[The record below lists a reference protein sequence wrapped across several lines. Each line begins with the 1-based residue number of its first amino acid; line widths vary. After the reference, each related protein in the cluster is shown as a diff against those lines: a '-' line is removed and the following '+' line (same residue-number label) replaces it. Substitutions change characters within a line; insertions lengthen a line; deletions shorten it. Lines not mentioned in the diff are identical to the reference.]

1 MKKLTTVVL
10 GVLMIH
16 SAYSQIIIAILFG
29 DKLNTGKLEFGIVV
43 APTFTTISNLD
54 CKYRNGFNLGIYFN
68 IHPDERFFIHV
79 EGVAKGAFGAK
90 GIIPYTT
97 GSDTLDN
104 LFAGGSVERKI
115 KAFSL
120 PLLCRYAISPKFFA
134 EAGIQ
139 ADMMLGAKDIF
150 NSEINGSD
158 LDYTVKIN
166 DNVALLDFGL
176 TGGLFYKFRKD
187 KRSMGMGIRY
197 FQGLTD
203 IITTTSGTQMNVAW
217 QLIVT
222 IPIGA
227 GKVPPNGTKK

>member
-1 MKKLTTVVL
+1 MKKLTTFVL
-10 GVLMIH
+10 AALIYH
-16 SAYSQIIIAILFG
+16 SASSQIIIAVLFG

-43 APTFTTISNLD
+43 SPSLTTISNID
-54 CKYRNGFNLGIYFN
+54 CKLRNGFNLGIYFN
-68 IHPDERFFIHV
+68 IRPDKKFFIHA
-79 EGVAKGAFGAK
+79 EGIAKGSYGAK
-90 GIIPYTT
+90 GIIPYPT

-104 LFAGGSVERKI
+104 LFAEGSVERKI
-115 KAFSL
+115 KTFSL
-120 PLLCRYAISPKFFA
+120 PILCRYAISPKFFA

-150 NSEINGSD
+150 NSEINGND

-166 DNVALLDFGL
+166 DQVALLDFGL

-187 KRSMGMGIRY
+187 KRSMGAGIRY

-203 IITTTSGTQMNVAW
+203 ILTTTNGTQTNAAW

-227 GKVPPNGTKK
+227 GKAPQNGTKK